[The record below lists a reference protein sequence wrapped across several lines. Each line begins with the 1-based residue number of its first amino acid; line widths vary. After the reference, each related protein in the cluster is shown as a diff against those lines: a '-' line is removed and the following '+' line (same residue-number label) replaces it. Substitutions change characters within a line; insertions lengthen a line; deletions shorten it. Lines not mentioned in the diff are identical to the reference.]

1 MNHMNI
7 FEKFSQFLELKIGPM
22 AASFA
27 NQKHILAV
35 RNGVIAAVPLTIVGG
50 ISLIMA
56 FPPIDPTRVND
67 NPNIFTQMLLVWHSW
82 ASANMA
88 TILAPFNMTMGIMA
102 LFVAM
107 AVGYNLSI
115 SYKMN
120 PLSGA
125 MTAAATFLL
134 VAAPSQSVVVLSKIN
149 DTMGYPLISKLGQDA
164 LPLKF
169 MDAKGMFTAILVG
182 LLVVEIA
189 RWLKKK
195 NIVIKMPKGVPPAV
209 ASSFELLI
217 PLIICVF
224 GFHLISLLCESTF
237 GMLIPE
243 AIMKSLAPFV
253 GAVDSAGGT
262 FVIATMMNLLWF
274 IGLHGPAIIGGVS
287 RPFLDS
293 NLLANASDKIAGLPL
308 EHIYTTP
315 FQDFYMQLGGSGATL
330 ALVFMLLWSKSKQLK
345 GIGRIGLLPGLF
357 NINEPIIFGLPLIF
371 NPILFLPFVF
381 VQGINGVIAYTVT
394 EMGLVG
400 ATFVT
405 APWTTPAPIGAFLS
419 TMDWHAAALILCLIV
434 IDFVIYYPF
443 FKIYEKQCIKQEA
456 ESSNDVNK

>member
-1 MNHMNI
+1 MNQMNMY
-7 FEKFSQFLELKIGPM
+7 EKFSQFLEVKIGPL

-56 FPPIDPTRVND
+56 FPPIDPGRVHD
-67 NPNIFTQMLLVWHSW
+67 SSNIFIQILLMWHSW
-82 ASANMA
+82 AHANMA
-88 TILAPFNMTMGIMA
+88 AILAPFNMTMGIMS

-115 SYKMN
+115 SYKLN

-134 VAAPSQSVVVLSKIN
+134 VAAPSETLVALSKIN
-149 DTMGYPLISKLGQDA
+149 DSMSYPVIAKLGQDA

-169 MDAKGMFTAILVG
+169 MDAKGMFTAILIG
-182 LLVVEIA
+182 LSVVEIA

-195 NIVIKMPKGVPPAV
+195 DIIIKMPKGVPPAV
-209 ASSFELLI
+209 VSSFELLI

-224 GFHLISLLCESTF
+224 GFHIISLLCKFSF

-243 AIMKSLAPFV
+243 AIMKALAPFV

-262 FVIATMMNLLWF
+262 FIIATMMNLLWF

-357 NINEPIIFGLPLIF
+357 NINEPIIFGLPLVF

-381 VQGINGVIAYTVT
+381 IQGINGVIAYTVT
-394 EMGLVG
+394 KMGMVG

-405 APWTTPAPIGAFLS
+405 APWTTPAPIGAFLA
-419 TMDWHAAALILCLIV
+419 TMDWRAAALILCLIV
-434 IDFVIYYPF
+434 IDFAIYYPF
-443 FKIYEKQCIKQEA
+443 FKIYEKQCIQQEV
-456 ESSNDVNK
+456 EDSNDVAK